1 VALIDPCR
9 NFRFAFTETTA
20 YHDIPDAGRR
30 VFLDDDNISVY
41 RAAGRKNPPLGKG
54 DQG

>member
-1 VALIDPCR
+1 VPEFPFC
-9 NFRFAFTETTA
+9 FHGTTA

-30 VFLDDDNISVY
+30 AFLDDDNISVY